1 MKDSAWE
8 NTDDLPQL
16 KGNPFWLRAIISV
29 SAFLL
34 IFLSILGLRAR
45 NGRVTA
51 WLGFRNVMV
60 QISNEAD
67 AKALYRRSPD
77 LASRYP
83 NEARF
88 LGYLKTYQSVIQLPP
103 IDEPPNDGGR
113 YRVFPLPTSTSVK
126 YRFEDG
132 TIVSIRLNSPGLFR
146 SFPEG
151 QVVLGYFDIQA
162 LRMLTVQNP

>member
-8 NTDDLPQL
+8 NTDDLP
-16 KGNPFWLRAIISV
+16 KPKSKPFWLKVIISV

-34 IFLSILGLRAR
+34 IFLSILGLQAR

-51 WLGFRNVMV
+51 WVGFRNVMA
-60 QISNEAD
+60 QIRDEAH

-103 IDEPPNDGGR
+103 IDEPLNDGRR
-113 YRVFPLPTSTSVK
+113 YRVFSLPTSTSVK

-132 TIVSIRLNSPGLFR
+132 TIVSVRLNSPGLFR

-151 QVVLGYFDIQA
+151 QVVLGHFDIQA
-162 LRMLTVQNP
+162 IRMLTVLNP